1 MMQRAQTNTAKLF
14 RTAFHRSNVTK
25 TTATATATMS
35 SGCISNANKNP
46 NPKHSKQQADPKA
59 ICLLSAAALFAAGVS
74 ASAGLR
80 FASEIA
86 ACEYTEHTDH
96 HGRTYTYDTVKRCIV
111 GNGQSNATISNATIS
126 NPAIPH
132 QQRLQ
137 SNITL
142 ATKHRVAM
150 CEWTADQC
158 RHNGEPRTQS
168 IRALFKHVKASGYD
182 GVEMTLDYFQRKYFA
197 NHSKEQIAVA
207 AKKMALEYDL
217 QIFGANIWNVF
228 DYPGMDWTE
237 QVKALKEEARLTKL
251 MGGQYLT
258 FQIWLPEKYQGTAGE
273 YRNDSAYLS
282 MCAQRI
288 NDLQQACWE
297 EGMNCYIETHV
308 QRISEDPEAF
318 ANILRQSGTA
328 TETNG
333 DVSHYIYRNFKN
345 NTKAMKEILG
355 RMGHTHQRMCR
366 TYGDLSANVE
376 DPQQDWE
383 NYGMTWSAF
392 NFTKPG
398 LKGGLSSRVICGE
411 SGPMHAV
418 SDPLSNDARLVPLYR
433 MMARYA
439 DASAAG
445 VELDIHPKVYNPFVV
460 HE

>member
-1 MMQRAQTNTAKLF
+1 MEEGLRQNLIIKNHRKSYPTDVPTATMMQRAQTNTAKLF
-14 RTAFHRSNVTK
+14 RRLFTDSMQSEH
-25 TTATATATMS
+25 
-35 SGCISNANKNP
+35 AN
-46 NPKHSKQQADPKA
+46 PKA
-59 ICLLSAAALFAAGVS
+59 IGLLSVAALFAAGVS

-111 GNGQSNATISNATIS
+111 GNGQSNRAISNATLS

-237 QVKALKEEARLTKL
+237 QVKGLKEEARLTKL

-282 MCAQRI
+282 LCAQRI

-355 RMGHTHQRMCR
+355 RMGHTHQRM
-366 TYGDLSANVE
+366 
-376 DPQQDWE
+376 
-383 NYGMTWSAF
+383 
-392 NFTKPG
+392 
-398 LKGGLSSRVICGE
+398 
-411 SGPMHAV
+411 
-418 SDPLSNDARLVPLYR
+418 
-433 MMARYA
+433 
-439 DASAAG
+439 
-445 VELDIHPKVYNPFVV
+445 
-460 HE
+460 

>member
-1 MMQRAQTNTAKLF
+1 MLQRAQTNTAKLF
-14 RTAFHRSNVTK
+14 RTALCRFNATK

-35 SGCISNANKNP
+35 SGVISNTKKKP
-46 NPKHSKQQADPKA
+46 NPKQTDPKA
-59 ICLLSAAALFAAGVS
+59 IGLLSTAVLFAAG
-74 ASAGLR
+74 L
-80 FASEIA
+80 FASETVC
-86 ACEYTEHTDH
+86 CEYTEHTDH
-96 HGRTYTYDTVKRCIV
+96 HGRTYTYDTIKRRIV
-111 GNGQSNATISNATIS
+111 GSGRSNLATSKATIDNSS
-126 NPAIPH
+126 MPQ

-182 GVEMTLDYFQRKYFA
+182 GVEMTVDYFKRKYFA

-237 QVKALKEEARLTKL
+237 QVKNLKEEARLTKM

-273 YRNDSAYLS
+273 YRNDPAYLS
-282 MCAQRI
+282 LCAQRI

-439 DASAAG
+439 DASAEG

-460 HE
+460 HETRVP